1 MPASGRSPAF
11 AACCSAMKKYLSVS
25 GGSPSPNDDVATT
38 ITSKFFASSANS
50 SAVLGAAEPSS
61 TFSCFTSTPPAF
73 QPLIVLFI
81 AMRVYPL
88 SVPTTTTTRGAMMQ
102 RTVVGEARRSFEMR
116 IGRRLSHRVG
126 NPNSDLARRLRKIG
140 LLHTNGRRHGSQRR
154 L

>member
-1 MPASGRSPAF
+1 MRREPQSPRYLSQSRGQFMNVSYIDEPKPRTACCMPASGRSPAF

-102 RTVVGEARRSFEMR
+102 RTVVGEARGAWR
-116 IGRRLSHRVG
+116 
-126 NPNSDLARRLRKIG
+126 
-140 LLHTNGRRHGSQRR
+140 
-154 L
+154 